1 MNSSIKAAF
10 KLGVFATITVA
21 GTVIY
26 YLKRNNESVGSMLD
40 KSLDS
45 LEDAAYE
52 ANAAFKDAQT
62 FAQNR
67 ARSAYKNVN
76 YHAENLGDDVKEGI
90 DFIDSEIRNVSKDI
104 NKNVEKRI

>member
-1 MNSSIKAAF
+1 MKSSIKAAF

-26 YLKRNNESVGSMLD
+26 YLRRNNETVGTVLD

-45 LEDAAYE
+45 LENAAYE
-52 ANAAFKDAQT
+52 ANAAFKDAQIY
-62 FAQNR
+62 AQNR
-67 ARSAYKNVN
+67 ARNVYKNVN

-90 DFIDSEIRNVSKDI
+90 DFIGNEYRNVAKDI
-104 NKNVEKRI
+104 KKNVEKRV